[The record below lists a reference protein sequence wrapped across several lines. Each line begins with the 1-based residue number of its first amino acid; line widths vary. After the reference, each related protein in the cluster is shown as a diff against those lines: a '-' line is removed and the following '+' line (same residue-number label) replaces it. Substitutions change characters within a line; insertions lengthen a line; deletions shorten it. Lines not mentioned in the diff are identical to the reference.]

1 MFRKR
6 IKEGRKFL
14 VKFGLETGIFSLIE
28 IKAEF
33 SVGRKR
39 KLFLAEMLEESWKK
53 NATKIEMRFK
63 I

>member
-1 MFRKR
+1 VFRKR

-39 KLFLAEMLEESWKK
+39 KLFLAEMLKESGKR
-53 NATKIEMRFK
+53 TPLR
-63 I
+63 